1 MNRKFKSIVALILC
15 AVMAALA
22 GCAEKPVTPA
32 SPTAAPASPTAAPT
46 AQAAEGYSVAAPEKR
61 EYAQS
66 PTTLVSETGE
76 VDWGEYEAL
85 RAVWSAERDA
95 RREAAKTEPD
105 MSSFTKGLFSALL
118 EENEGNLVFSP
129 ANIYIALAM
138 LTETVDGETRS
149 EILRAL
155 GAADMPSLR
164 NEVAALLKAET
175 NDDGVT
181 KSLLANSLWLSNK
194 IRFNADTLSR
204 IAEVY
209 GAASFWGDPADSG
222 FTLALRDWLN
232 ENTGGLLKDAADK
245 IEIKPE
251 TILAIASTI
260 YFKAAWAE
268 EYAKALTEKLTF
280 RGKNGDKETDFMH
293 KTIEGSY
300 YRGESFTAVQ
310 DYLKDGAGS
319 MWLLLPDEGVTVEEM
334 MKSEGF
340 DFLFNEKIPV
350 EGNYLI
356 RVTAPK
362 LDVSSDVSLV
372 DALKKMGVVTCFD
385 TTGKADFTP
394 LVTELEG
401 YTYVSSVQHAAR
413 VKTDED
419 GVEAAAF
426 TVIQVANESA
436 PMFDGELDFTLDR
449 PFAFVITGQAAPL
462 FVGIVND
469 IG

>member
-1 MNRKFKSIVALILC
+1 MKKIFKSILAGVLALL
-15 AVMAALA
+15 MAALA
-22 GCAEKPVTPA
+22 GCVNPSVSPEPEKTE
-32 SPTAAPASPTAAPT
+32 APAQSDKP
-46 AQAAEGYSVAAPEKR
+46 AQTVTGYSVAAPAKQEF
-61 EYAQS
+61 AQS

-76 VDWGEYEAL
+76 VDWDAYTAL
-85 RAVWSAERDA
+85 QTVWNAEREA
-95 RREAAKTEPD
+95 RLEAAKTEPD
-105 MSSFTKGLFSALL
+105 MSFFTKELFSALL

-209 GAASFWGDPADSG
+209 EAASFWGDPADAG
-222 FTLALRDWLN
+222 FTQALRDWLN

-245 IEIKPE
+245 VEMKE
-251 TILAIASTI
+251 NTILAIASTI
-260 YFKAAWAE
+260 YFKCAWAE
-268 EYAKALTEKLTF
+268 KYAKDMTEKLTF
-280 RGKNGDKETDFMH
+280 HGKSGDKETDFMH

-300 YRGESFTAVQ
+300 YRGEGFTAVQ
-310 DYLKDGAGS
+310 DRLKDGAGS
-319 MWLLLPDEGVTVEEM
+319 MWLLLPDEGISVEEM

-350 EGNYLI
+350 EGRYIIN
-356 RVTAPK
+356 VTAPK
-362 LDVSSDVSLV
+362 LDVSSDMKL
-372 DALKKMGVVTCFD
+372 DGALKKMGVVTCFD
-385 TTGKADFTP
+385 DTGRADFTP
-394 LVTELEG
+394 LVTELDG
-401 YTYVSSVQHAAR
+401 PTYVSEITHAAR
-413 VKTDED
+413 VKTDEE

-426 TVIQVANESA
+426 TVIMVANDSA
-436 PMFDGELDFTLDR
+436 PLFDGVLDFTLDR

-469 IG
+469 MD